1 MEEKNI
7 KIACKGATDVSLAE
21 LTELEGNL
29 KDLSEA
35 NYVKL
40 RNSITEFGFSFPIF
54 MWEDPLNNKKWIIDA
69 HHRIKT
75 LRKMEEEGWSVPRL
89 PADYIHAKDKTEA
102 KKKLLLVNS
111 RYAKI
116 TEEGLYEF
124 NNEAGFE
131 IGVEFAELL
140 DIPGI
145 DLDVDDVQVKK
156 EAQDENKPCDTCLQ
170 CKEFHT
176 AGHNLP

>member
-1 MEEKNI
+1 MD
-7 KIACKGATDVSLAE
+7 KIIQVSCKGATEVALAE
-21 LTELEGNL
+21 LTELQGNL

-54 MWEDPLNNKKWIIDA
+54 MWEDPITNKKWIIDA

-124 NNEAGFE
+124 NNEPSFE
-131 IGVEFAELL
+131 IGAEFAELL

-145 DLDVDDVQVKK
+145 DLTVDDVQVKK
-156 EAQDENKPCDTCLQ
+156 DEKEKGKEECEA
-170 CKEFHT
+170 CKMYHDR
-176 AGHNLP
+176 GHLTTP